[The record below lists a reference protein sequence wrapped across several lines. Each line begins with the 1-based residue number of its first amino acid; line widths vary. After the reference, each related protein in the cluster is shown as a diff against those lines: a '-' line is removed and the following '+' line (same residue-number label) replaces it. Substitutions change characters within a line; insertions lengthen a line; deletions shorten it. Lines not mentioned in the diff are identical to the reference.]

1 MNKSA
6 KPQHLAVL
14 PIESL
19 RSIAQDY
26 SIVYNI
32 FFTIELGEILQS
44 HDAICKRR
52 PMNIGRDM

>member
-32 FFTIELGEILQS
+32 FYTIELGEILQS
-44 HDAICKRR
+44 HDAICK
-52 PMNIGRDM
+52 